1 MCKIYS
7 KNVWKMWNQI
17 YFIYFIPMEKLLE
30 LLNKHRVELAHW
42 NLQNQLMRHY
52 NGYVFWLW
60 DLNSQNCVLLIISKE
75 YWFIK
80 WLVEN
85 EKIDF
90 EKLREK
96 YEWEFPIIYLEY
108 TQELY
113 SEYESLLMLLAI
125 QDEPISFL
133 ISLLK

>member
-1 MCKIYS
+1 MS
-7 KNVWKMWNQI
+7 KESW
-17 YFIYFIPMEKLLE
+17 MEKLLE

-85 EKIDF
+85 EKID
-90 EKLREK
+90 
-96 YEWEFPIIYLEY
+96 LEIALIWLESNDRASY
-108 TQELY
+108 TET
-113 SEYESLLMLLAI
+113 EELLMQLAI
-125 QDEPISFL
+125 QDEPINFL
-133 ISLLK
+133 ISILK